1 MNRNDVFVQ
10 GLLDN
15 NNIRVNINVYIY
27 IAYIFFAFFLLDR
40 IPNTVHLIN

>member
-27 IAYIFFAFFLLDR
+27 SLYIFCFLSFGQDSQHGSF
-40 IPNTVHLIN
+40 N

>member
-1 MNRNDVFVQ
+1 MKRNDVFVQ

-27 IAYIFFAFFLLDR
+27 IFFSVGQGSKHGSF
-40 IPNTVHLIN
+40 N